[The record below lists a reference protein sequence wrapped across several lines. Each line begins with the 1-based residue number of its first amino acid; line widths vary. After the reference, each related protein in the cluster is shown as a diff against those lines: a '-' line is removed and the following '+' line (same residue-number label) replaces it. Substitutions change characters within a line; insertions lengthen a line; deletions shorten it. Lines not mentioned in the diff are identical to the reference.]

1 MNVSELYNLTSWID
15 QHVVGPAIV
24 EKYAA
29 LGQALQRY
37 VVPNSQGLSFE
48 VEKDA
53 LFQALGEAPLLS
65 LTKDQIVFLESLGIA
80 QFIGLAGT
88 ENLVDLLYRNV
99 IDVANSAAKVQEIV
113 NQLTAGIAKSSQ
125 IKAGLA
131 ECVASEDYE
140 LDGEILIRVSFKGR
154 APMSN
159 VTDFKDWGKAW
170 YEIGRGIAMAHDKTP
185 EDIRIVGAT
194 RGSIVIELAV
204 LASIAGTTSFIIM
217 EGLKV
222 AEKILDLRLK
232 AEQLR
237 EMKLK
242 NTKLADEIEQSAE
255 EEKAAAA
262 TRITEEAAKK
272 LKLTKAKN
280 AEQIMI
286 LEKSVTNLLNF
297 VERGGEVDFVAPE
310 EDVNGGPD
318 GETSNSE
325 IRLLRGRF
333 EEIRRLET
341 KIALLEH
348 ADI

>member
-1 MNVSELYNLTSWID
+1 MNVSELYNLTTWID
-15 QHVVGPAIV
+15 QHVIKPALV

-29 LGQALQRY
+29 LEQALLRY
-37 VVPNSQGLSFE
+37 VRPNSQGSSFE
-48 VEKDA
+48 AEKDE
-53 LFQALGEAPLLS
+53 LLQAISEAPLLS

-80 QFIGLAGT
+80 DSIGSSGAKYL
-88 ENLVDLLYRNV
+88 EDLLYRNV
-99 IDVANSAAKVQEIV
+99 IDVANSAEKVREIV
-113 NQLTAGIAKSSQ
+113 ATLEAGIAKSNQ
-125 IKAGLA
+125 IRTGLA
-131 ECVASEDYE
+131 ECVTSEEYD

-154 APMSN
+154 APMGN

-222 AEKILDLRLK
+222 AERILDLRLK

-242 NTKLADEIEQSAE
+242 NAKLADEIEKSAE
-255 EEKAAAA
+255 EEKIAAAA
-262 TRITEEAAKK
+262 KITEEAAKK
-272 LKLTKAKN
+272 LKLTKTKN
-280 AEQIMI
+280 AEQIVA
-286 LEKSVTNLLNF
+286 LERSVTNLLNF
-297 VERGGEVDFVAPE
+297 VEKGGEVDFVAPE
-310 EDVNGGPD
+310 EDDDSGQD
-318 GETSNSE
+318 AEAANSE
-325 IRLLRGRF
+325 IRLLRVRF

-341 KIALLEH
+341 RIALLEYT
-348 ADI
+348 DN